1 MNERALELARRHGQ
15 LQAKIA
21 DQRRALAQHAEPVAR
36 LLDKGDGVLRG
47 LDWLKQ
53 HPAAVGAGV
62 TILALLKPRGA
73 WRWAK
78 RSFVLWRGWQAL
90 RASLGA
96 ERL

>member
-21 DQRRALAQHAEPVAR
+21 DQRRALALHAEPVAS
-36 LLDKGDGVLRG
+36 LLDKGDRLLRG
-47 LDWLKQ
+47 VDWLKQ
-53 HPAAVGAGV
+53 HPLAVGAAAAAV
-62 TILALLKPRGA
+62 ALLKPRGA
-73 WRWAK
+73 WRWAR